1 MKRVLIVLSSLTLL
15 AVLVSYP
22 AGAVRPDTGGSAP
35 LATVATG
42 APAPVFAADKCA
54 TCQELLQAC
63 RSFCGTTHVNFSCQ
77 NSSPCAGTCTCQ

>member
-22 AGAVRPDTGGSAP
+22 AGAVRLDAP
-35 LATVATG
+35 APAVASG
-42 APAPVFAADKCA
+42 APAPVFTADKCA
-54 TCQELLQAC
+54 SCPDLLKAC
-63 RSFCGTTHVNFSCQ
+63 RTFCGSSQVNFNCQ